1 MSDTRRAMRI
11 VSVNVGLPR
20 QVSWRGRAIT
30 TGIFKEPV
38 ADRVAV
44 RALNLDGDR
53 QADPTVHGGREK
65 AVYAYPAEHYAY
77 WRAALPG
84 VALEHGAFGENL
96 TTEGLLARWHAVST
110 YCRYPGGRGPT

>member
-44 RALNLDGDR
+44 RALNLDG
-53 QADPTVHGGREK
+53 
-65 AVYAYPAEHYAY
+65 
-77 WRAALPG
+77 
-84 VALEHGAFGENL
+84 
-96 TTEGLLARWHAVST
+96 
-110 YCRYPGGRGPT
+110 